1 MAENRLKHCK
11 ASCDLA
17 IFTYS
22 HPTGVT
28 YTMIHTERLHIMPL
42 SVAALELY
50 LQGNNLFELK
60 YGLAIN
66 DRLVAPEVRRFV
78 HAITL
83 PCMRKSPGDH
93 YLFFTFWLVI
103 EQSTGIVVAEL
114 GFKGVPN
121 PAGMVEIGYGTMP
134 EARKKGFMTEAV
146 GGLINWAS
154 TREDTKTILAET
166 ANSNTASMRVL
177 QKNGFEQFD
186 QRGDML
192 WWRKSLSQNSGFT
205 PV

>member
-1 MAENRLKHCK
+1 
-11 ASCDLA
+11 
-17 IFTYS
+17 
-22 HPTGVT
+22 
-28 YTMIHTERLHIMPL
+28 MIHTARLYILPL

-50 LQGNNLFELK
+50 LQGNDLFEKK

-66 DRLVAPEVRRFV
+66 DRFVAPEVRRFV

-93 YLFFTFWLVI
+93 YLFFTFWLVVDN
-103 EQSTGIVVAEL
+103 SSKTVVAEL

-134 EARKKGFMTEAV
+134 EARNKGIMTEAV
-146 GGLINWAS
+146 GGLVSWAS
-154 TREDTKTILAET
+154 ARTDIQTILAET
-166 ANSNTASMRVL
+166 ANSNKASMRVL

-192 WWRKSLSQNSGFT
+192 WWRKPLSQNSGFT